1 MKSINTYRKVA
12 SLILKKM
19 NKPVDKAV
27 LYKLSHFLDK
37 YEKSCHTGPDK
48 MYGRYTI
55 EGLIDNGW
63 FDNFE
68 GETNEAAKNAAEW
81 FKKNWDTT
89 VKVQSVETSNDSN
102 FEDNIVTKVM

>member
-37 YEKSCHTGPDK
+37 YEKSCHTGPDV
-48 MYGRYTI
+48 MNGHYTI
-55 EGLIDNGW
+55 NQLVDKFVEETGPEGIQAQ
-63 FDNFE
+63 FVKYC
-68 GETNEAAKNAAEW
+68 ETH
-81 FKKNWDTT
+81 
-89 VKVQSVETSNDSN
+89 
-102 FEDNIVTKVM
+102 